1 MNVFVHVNVCAPV
14 ETSPRAVPEASGILK
29 VCTEPLETIL
39 NHNPLVPIENV
50 CIAPVSPFIDHTFHE
65 KLL

>member
-1 MNVFVHVNVCAPV
+1 MD
-14 ETSPRAVPEASGILK
+14 TSPRAVPEASGILN

-50 CIAPVSPFIDHTFHE
+50 CVVPVSPFIDHTFHE
-65 KLL
+65 KFL